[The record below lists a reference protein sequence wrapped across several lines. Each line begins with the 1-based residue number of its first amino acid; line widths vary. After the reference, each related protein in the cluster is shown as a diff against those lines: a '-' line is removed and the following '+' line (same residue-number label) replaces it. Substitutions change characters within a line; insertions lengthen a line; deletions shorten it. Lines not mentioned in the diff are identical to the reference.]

1 MTSRTIWT
9 LGLSAL
15 ILAGAAVGTTFTH
28 GDAAVAS
35 ALDASNLKQAASDAS
50 MARAALSRGK
60 IGKAVAFAESAVRYS
75 PQDASYRA
83 LLGNAYL
90 KAGRFASAR
99 DAFTDSLSL
108 SPADAPT
115 ALSLALAQT
124 ATGDWASARRTLD
137 EHAEIIDV
145 ADRGLALALAGDP
158 DTAIDLLTAAARG
171 PNSDPKTRQN
181 LALALALSDRWLD
194 AKTVAAVDVN
204 PAELDKRMA
213 QWAVFARPN
222 VASDQVATLLG
233 VRAVEDRGQPV
244 ALALNARVPSQAVAV
259 ASSVAPA
266 EPVAAAEVAATVDE
280 VKMPEIAPVAVA
292 TAESARPR
300 IVFGD
305 RQPVVQALP
314 VNYVA
319 YRAKTKPVPARVVAV
334 ARPAQVATVATAPAS
349 GNFYVQLGAFE
360 SVGVAQDGWSR
371 ATRRLPRLAGH
382 SPSSSPVKTAAGSF
396 YRLSVGG
403 FARNDATGLCNSY
416 RAKGGSCFV
425 RAGAGDQVASW
436 VKSPR
441 QLASR

>member
-1 MTSRTIWT
+1 MLT
-9 LGLSAL
+9 LGISAL
-15 ILAGAAVGTTFTH
+15 ILAGTAIGTTVAN
-28 GDAAVAS
+28 GDAAFAS

-50 MARAALSRGK
+50 KARAALSRGK
-60 IGKAVAFAESAVRYS
+60 IGKAVAFAESAVRHS

-124 ATGDWASARRTLD
+124 ATGDWAAARRTLD

-158 DTAIDLLTAAARG
+158 DTAIDVLTAAARG
-171 PNSDPKTRQN
+171 PNSNPKTRQN

-259 ASSVAPA
+259 AVAPA
-266 EPVAAAEVAATVDE
+266 EPALAAEVAATVDE
-280 VKMPEIAPVAVA
+280 AKMPEIAPVAVA
-292 TAESARPR
+292 TAEGAHPR

-319 YRAKTKPVPARVVAV
+319 YRAKTKAVPARVVAV
-334 ARPAQVATVATAPAS
+334 ARPASVAAVATAPAS

-382 SPSSSPVKTAAGSF
+382 SPSGSPVKTAAGSF

-425 RAGAGDQVASW
+425 RTGAGDQVASW
-436 VKSPR
+436 AKSPR